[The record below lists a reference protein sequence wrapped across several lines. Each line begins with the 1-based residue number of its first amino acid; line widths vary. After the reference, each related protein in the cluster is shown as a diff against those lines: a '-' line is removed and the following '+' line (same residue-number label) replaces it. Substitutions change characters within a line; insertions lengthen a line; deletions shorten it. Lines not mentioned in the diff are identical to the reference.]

1 MSICMKCQRASWPG
15 EDGRRCH
22 CNETREELEIALDKA
37 TARSLQN
44 AMEAT
49 RLRAELAALKAVGS

>member
-15 EDGRRCH
+15 EDGRACH
-22 CNETREELEIALDKA
+22 CGKTREELEIALDKA

-49 RLRAELAALKAVGS
+49 RLRAALKAKESS

>member
-1 MSICMKCQRASWPG
+1 MSICMNCQRASWPG

-37 TARSLQN
+37 TVRSLEN
-44 AMEAT
+44 AREAT
-49 RLRAELAALKAVGS
+49 RLRAALKAVGS